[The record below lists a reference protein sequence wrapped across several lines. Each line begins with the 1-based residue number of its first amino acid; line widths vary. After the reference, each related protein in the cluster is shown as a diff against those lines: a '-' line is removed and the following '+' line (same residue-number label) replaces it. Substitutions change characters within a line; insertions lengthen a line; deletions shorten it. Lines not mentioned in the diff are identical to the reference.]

1 MIRKKKEFSLGLV
14 MLAGFFV
21 VLALIFMPLFEGKN
35 GLEYLDN
42 LFNSIAKGSA
52 YYVPKVREDIRE
64 MGPSRVELA
73 LALDSA
79 AQAEKASR
87 LFMRAG
93 ALVNV
98 QGDKL
103 TVSGE
108 LGAMIAAALED
119 ADAMYRN
126 EGAAVSGR
134 AGFPEREVLYTWYRA
149 FKAAEK
155 ALQGEKKFKEARVIA
170 QLNQKAIEPA
180 YNFYG
185 VEAQRILDRA
195 GVVVFSLVFY
205 VVYTLWYGFAILFL
219 FEGWGMQLEH

>member
-21 VLALIFMPLFEGKN
+21 VLVCIFLPLFEGKN

-52 YYVPKVREDIRE
+52 YYVPKVREDIRQ
-64 MGPSRVELA
+64 MGESRVELA
-73 LALDSA
+73 LSLDSA

-87 LFMRAG
+87 LFMRGG
-93 ALVNV
+93 ALVNA
-98 QGDKL
+98 QGEKL
-103 TVSGE
+103 KLSGD

-126 EGAAVSGR
+126 EGAAVFGR
-134 AGFPEREVLYTWYRA
+134 AGFSEREVLYVWYRA
-149 FKAAEK
+149 FKAVEK
-155 ALQGEKKFKEARVIA
+155 ALQGQKKFKEARVVA

-195 GVVVFSLVFY
+195 GIVVFALLFY

>member
-21 VLALIFMPLFEGKN
+21 VLALIFTPLFEGKN

-52 YYVPKVREDIRE
+52 YYVPKVREDLRE
-64 MGPSRVELA
+64 LGPSRVELT

-98 QGDKL
+98 QGEKL
-103 TVSGE
+103 QVSGE
-108 LGAMIAAALED
+108 LGAMIAAALDD

-126 EGAAVSGR
+126 EGKAVTER

-155 ALQGEKKFKEARVIA
+155 ALQGGKKFKEARVVA

-195 GVVVFSLVFY
+195 GIVVFSLVFY

>member
-1 MIRKKKEFSLGLV
+1 MIRKKKEFALGLV

-21 VLALIFMPLFEGKN
+21 VLVLIFLPLFEGKN

-52 YYVPKVREDIRE
+52 YYVPKVREDIRQ
-64 MGPSRVELA
+64 MGESRVELT
-73 LALDSA
+73 LTLDSA

-93 ALVNV
+93 SLVNA
-98 QGDKL
+98 QGEKL
-103 TVSGE
+103 KLNGE

-119 ADAMYRN
+119 ADALYRN
-126 EGAAVSGR
+126 EGATVSGR
-134 AGFPEREVLYTWYRA
+134 AGFPEREALYVWYRA
-149 FKAAEK
+149 FKAVEK
-155 ALQGEKKFKEARVIA
+155 ALQGEKKFKEARVVA

-195 GVVVFSLVFY
+195 GIVVFALLFY

>member
-1 MIRKKKEFSLGLV
+1 MIRKKREFSLGLV

-52 YYVPKVREDIRE
+52 YYVPKVREDIRG
-64 MGPSRVELA
+64 MGPSRVDLA

-87 LFMRAG
+87 LFMRGG

-98 QGDKL
+98 QGNTLK
-103 TVSGE
+103 VSGE
-108 LGAMIAAALED
+108 LGAMIAAALDD

-126 EGAAVSGR
+126 EGAAVSSR

-149 FKAAEK
+149 FKAAEG

-195 GVVVFSLVFY
+195 GIVVFSLVFY
-205 VVYTLWYGFAILFL
+205 VIYTLWYGFAILFL